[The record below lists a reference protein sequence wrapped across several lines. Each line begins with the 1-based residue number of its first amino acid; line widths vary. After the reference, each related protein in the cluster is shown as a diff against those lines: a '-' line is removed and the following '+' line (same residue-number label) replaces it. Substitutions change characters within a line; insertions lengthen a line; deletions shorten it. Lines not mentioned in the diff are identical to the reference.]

1 MSMESLK
8 FTPADFV
15 GKDISSLPDD
25 PSSAGYTAQE
35 LKERFD
41 KIAKEMIALG
51 AFNELIDFLMSR
63 QAAGEIGTQDGTLE
77 ISLQKAVRFGNEA
90 VKFIRLGENNAIEV
104 SADGE
109 VWRKIDSGH
118 VIVDKFGNEMPHR
131 NHLKFTDGTITNE
144 GEYTV
149 ITGFKGEKGDTGPQ
163 GAQGEK
169 GDTGPRGPQG
179 EKGSAGPQGPQGEK
193 GDKGDNGPQGPQGEK
208 GSDGK
213 TPVRGEDYWTESD
226 KEEIVDEVLSE
237 IPASDVLGNTGI
249 IKQEVLPEGYPYAE
263 TITETLSPKTSRTFI
278 AGSNSVFVTDFGSND
293 VIAGEK
299 YIVYWNDDKYEREAF
314 MLNDAVVLGNGK
326 LAGGS
331 EDTGEPFCFWDMS
344 PSICALSKETTT
356 SETITVAVE
365 KVVSETFCT
374 MDSKFLP
381 ENIGG
386 GADLLEPCV
395 GTILPETVVD
405 LTVDMPGLPNSL
417 DLIDGETYT
426 VTWNGTAYTCVAHL
440 ITMDGMSGT
449 VLGNMSMMDGED
461 TGEPFVLMVLPAELA
476 AQMGMRVSIEA
487 LDGSESVTLSI
498 AGTTMKIKTE
508 YLPDG
513 IGGGN
518 MFVVNVNI
526 PFDEINN
533 ETFNI
538 ADVSDKSY
546 EEMEAAVKAGMF
558 IVGNFNVLNNFGEVV
573 MVTPLTMN
581 SWTSTNN
588 EISFSN
594 FAANS
599 NAFTVLSYTFEKDS
613 GLLWLSYMT
622 FAPAEQG

>member
-15 GKDISSLPDD
+15 GNDISSLPDD

-51 AFNELIDFLMSR
+51 AFNELIDFLMSS

-118 VIVDKFGNEMPHR
+118 VIVDKSGNEMPHR
-131 NHLKFTDGTITNE
+131 SHLKFTDGTITNE

-169 GDTGPRGPQG
+169 GDTGPQGPQG
-179 EKGSAGPQGPQGEK
+179 EKGSVGPQGPQGEK
-193 GDKGDNGPQGPQGEK
+193 GDTGETGPRGPQGEK

-326 LAGGS
+326 LAGGN

-386 GADLLEPCV
+386 GADLLEV
-395 GTILPETVVD
+395 RVSEVLPETAVG
-405 LTVDMPGLPNSL
+405 LTEGMSGLPNIL
-417 DLIDGETYT
+417 DLTEGETCT
-426 VTWNGTAYTCVAHL
+426 VTWNGTEYTCVAQSVS
-440 ITMDGMSGT
+440 DGGFT
-449 VLGNMSMMDGED
+449 GIVLGNIGMMMGGVD
-461 TGEPFVLMVLPAELA
+461 TGEPFILVAFPAEA
-476 AQMGMRVSIEA
+476 AEQAGMGVSITA

-498 AGTTMKIKTE
+498 VGTTMKIKPR

-513 IGGGN
+513 IDN
-518 MFVVNVNI
+518 MLVVNVNI
-526 PFDEINN
+526 PIEEIEN

-546 EEMEAAVKAGMF
+546 EEMETAVKAGK
-558 IVGNFNVLNNFGEVV
+558 IVVVNFNITNDLGKAIAVSS
-573 MVTPLTMN
+573 LTMN
-581 SWTSTNN
+581 
-588 EISFSN
+588 E
-594 FAANS
+594 
-599 NAFTVLSYTFEKDS
+599 
-613 GLLWLSYMT
+613 
-622 FAPAEQG
+622 